1 MPPNSPDVC
10 PPRPASVH
18 PGPPLG
24 PVEATGISPLAARRP
39 AEAPDDPYQRWPASQ
54 AVTRETTSPITPRLS
69 TALSPC
75 AADVRQGSK
84 SPIDRKLD
92 LPRIERTYAM
102 PEPANKALAVP
113 YPACDPPVFGR

>member
-10 PPRPASVH
+10 PPRPASVR
-18 PGPPLG
+18 PGPPFG
-24 PVEATGISPLAARRP
+24 PVEATGISPLAARCP
-39 AEAPDDPYQRWPASQ
+39 AEAPDDPCQRWPAGQ

-69 TALSPC
+69 TALSLR
-75 AADVRQGSK
+75 AADSYQAPMF
-84 SPIDRKLD
+84 PIGQKLD

>member
-18 PGPPLG
+18 PGPPFG
-24 PVEATGISPLAARRP
+24 PVEATGISPLAARHP
-39 AEAPDDPYQRWPASQ
+39 VEAPDDPYQKWPAGQ

-69 TALSPC
+69 TALLRC
-75 AADVRQGSK
+75 TADLRQGAGT
-84 SPIDRKLD
+84 PNGRKLD
-92 LPRIERTYAM
+92 LPGIERRYAV

-113 YPACDPPVFGR
+113 QPACDPPAFGR